1 MMRVQNNIL
10 TIEEKPD
17 WFQLGIPLAALW
29 GLFFLM
35 VLREKGALFL
45 GLVLLVLTGYFLFTT
60 HTIRCVLDKNTR
72 SLSYTQIGLFGNV
85 RKQATCLFLQVRS
98 VQIKRYV
105 ARQRDRFECRLS
117 VGDRE
122 ILPLSQP
129 MANLPACE
137 RFARQVHTFL
147 EIQRPVSFLD

>member
-1 MMRVQNNIL
+1 MRVQNNIL

-29 GLFFLM
+29 GLFFLI
-35 VLREKGALFL
+35 VLREKGLALFF

-60 HTIRCVLDKNTR
+60 YTIRCVIDKNTR
-72 SLSYTQIGLFGNV
+72 SLTYTQIGLFGNV
-85 RKQATCLFLQVRS
+85 RKQANYSFLQVRS

-129 MANLPACE
+129 MASLSASE

-147 EIQRPVSFLD
+147 EIQRPVSFVD